1 MVLKDMQNR
10 ESLQSYNKNFSQQ
23 RHLRYWGLTSEFQP
37 KLKARHQFW
46 AGPDTKTNQ
55 PNFKHPIPNSIT
67 SWADVTPPPSNSV
80 NAGGVRRYC
89 GGATVRWLLDIIINR
104 GSSWKAEMPGEL
116 SLGGE
121 TSLLGRDDASQLTE
135 VRSFSLNSHL
145 LLTVFLYMTLCDFS
159 RLQ

>member
-1 MVLKDMQNR
+1 MNFAIYCLRQLTWALAAMGAWHPYFSIK
-10 ESLQSYNKNFSQQ
+10 QSQ
-23 RHLRYWGLTSEFQP
+23 
-37 KLKARHQFW
+37 
-46 AGPDTKTNQ
+46 AGVMGW
-55 PNFKHPIPNSIT
+55 PNPWENL
-67 SWADVTPPPSNSV
+67 ANSNSLTLTV
-80 NAGGVRRYC
+80 SPAGQTNKASLPLRQCLNVRRYC